1 MADDIAEEID
11 HAPFMAVAVSMAVA
25 SIIIIVAMVTVGGG
39 LQAGAL
45 TGAVLIV
52 AFAVGLICR
61 RRCKYCR
68 PEEDEDDE
76 EEEEEEEVE
85 EPANGGFYSDLQV
98 HKQEVHA
105 IKKLTAAA
113 EEEKAKAAKPSC
125 LKAIKNLLF
134 PEPEGEE
141 HLGEA
146 EMELRLMQ
154 AGADPAAG
162 GGAGA
167 GTGGGVGQAGGKVEE
182 VPVVTIPWERICELI
197 LEPLQVRYL
206 EIHKIARVQGEGEGR
221 VMVVVT
227 ITVTVTIAVSQG

>member
-1 MADDIAEEID
+1 
-11 HAPFMAVAVSMAVA
+11 MAVAVSMAVA
-25 SIIIIVAMVTVGGG
+25 STIIIVAMATVGGG

-45 TGAVLIV
+45 TGAMLIV
-52 AFAVGLICR
+52 AFAVGYICR
-61 RRCKYCR
+61 RRCKCCR
-68 PEEDEDDE
+68 PEEDEDEDE
-76 EEEEEEEVE
+76 DEEEEEVE
-85 EPANGGFYSDLQV
+85 EPANGGFYSDMQV

-125 LKAIKNLLF
+125 LKAIKKLLF

-146 EMELRLMQ
+146 EMELRLME
-154 AGADPAAG
+154 AGADAAAG

-167 GTGGGVGQAGGKVEE
+167 TGGGVGEAGGEVEE
-182 VPVVTIPWERICELI
+182 VPVVTIPWERISELI
-197 LEPLQVRYL
+197 LEPLQVQYF
-206 EIHKIARVQGEGEGR
+206 EIHKIAGVQGEGEGR

-227 ITVTVTIAVSQG
+227 ITVTVTITISVS